1 MATTRRWSTA
11 TRAWTGRRATTP
23 GTTEGRP
30 MRVVFAADHAGAKF
44 KDDIVRRLA
53 GLTAGEHEL
62 VDLGGDG
69 SDPEDDYPDFAEKL
83 GAGSQEGGAD
93 RGILVCGSGVG
104 ASVAANKMRGVRTAI
119 CHDTYSAHQGVEHD
133 DMNVLTL
140 GARVIGMEPAV
151 EGAVPFLRA
160 EFSGEDRHRRRLQ
173 KVFAIERGEPPEPVA
188 TADGRTRDAG

>member
-1 MATTRRWSTA
+1 MAAPRRWSTA

-62 VDLGGDG
+62 IDLGGDG

-83 GAGSQEGGAD
+83 GQAIQDGRAD
-93 RGILVCGSGVG
+93 RGILICGSGVRG
-104 ASVAANKMRGVRTAI
+104 AGAERKEARLAAGDLPRHLLGTPGRGAGRKERARAGGKSL
-119 CHDTYSAHQGVEHD
+119 D
-133 DMNVLTL
+133 L
-140 GARVIGMEPAV
+140 GG
-151 EGAVPFLRA
+151 
-160 EFSGEDRHRRRLQ
+160 RR
-173 KVFAIERGEPPEPVA
+173 II
-188 TADGRTRDAG
+188 